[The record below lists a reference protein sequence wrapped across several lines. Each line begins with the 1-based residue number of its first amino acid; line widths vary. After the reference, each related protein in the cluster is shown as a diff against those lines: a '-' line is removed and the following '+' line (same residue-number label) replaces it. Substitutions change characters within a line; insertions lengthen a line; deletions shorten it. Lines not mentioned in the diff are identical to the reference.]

1 MGITI
6 PRKNGSGNPVSRKVS
21 VFFFRE
27 FSDCLAKAI
36 NALNDKLLCAL
47 LLLSLEGRI
56 VLYGQLKCKAVL
68 PKCFVNYRQVFFKL
82 SFTLNYALKRA
93 ND

>member
-6 PRKNGSGNPVSRKVS
+6 PRKKRKRKPGFPES
-21 VFFFRE
+21 IGFFFRE